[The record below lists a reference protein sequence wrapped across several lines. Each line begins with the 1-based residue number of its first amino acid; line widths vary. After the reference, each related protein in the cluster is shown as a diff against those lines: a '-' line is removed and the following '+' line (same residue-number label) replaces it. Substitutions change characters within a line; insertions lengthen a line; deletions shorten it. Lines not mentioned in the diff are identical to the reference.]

1 VLDSISGLEVH
12 LRMEYKWGQ
21 KTPKCLIHGYVQS
34 LLVENKNSNPRDLGL
49 IWIIGYIDKLTNTY
63 MTDITIIVALLA
75 GFGSFVAPCILPMIP
90 AFLAYISGTTV
101 TELASKNGTVFSINR
116 LNIILNTVFFVL
128 GFSAVF
134 STLGVLINSVF
145 SNITGELTESL
156 NFVGGI
162 IIVAFG
168 LFLLLSTK
176 IRSLNVERK
185 FLPKNSKSS
194 YPMSFVFGLAFAVGW
209 TPCVGPI
216 LGTILTLAATTPSV
230 SFSLL
235 LAYSLGLG
243 IPFVLMGIFFSRAT
257 RIIRSMSKHLKY
269 YNVILGGFIIVL
281 GILIFTNQLAYI
293 ANFPL
298 LNELVLLG

>member
-1 VLDSISGLEVH
+1 MAD
-12 LRMEYKWGQ
+12 
-21 KTPKCLIHGYVQS
+21 P
-34 LLVENKNSNPRDLGL
+34 
-49 IWIIGYIDKLTNTY
+49 
-63 MTDITIIVALLA
+63 TIFVALLA
-75 GFGSFVAPCILPMIP
+75 GLGSFIAPCILPMIP

-101 TELASKNGTVFSINR
+101 TEIGSKNNTSILSINR
-116 LNIILNTVFFVL
+116 LNIVLNTVFFVL
-128 GFSAVF
+128 GFSVVF
-134 STLGVLINSVF
+134 SILGVLINSVL
-145 SNITGELTESL
+145 SSAAGEFTQSL
-156 NFVGGI
+156 NYVGGA
-162 IIVAFG
+162 IIVSFG
-168 LFLLLSTK
+168 IFMLLSTK

-185 FLPKNSKSS
+185 FFPKRSKKSS

-216 LGTILTLAATTPSV
+216 LGSILTLAATTPSV

-243 IPFVLMGIFFSRAT
+243 IPFVLMGVFFSRAT
-257 RIIRSMSKHLKY
+257 RIIRSMAKHLKY

-281 GILIFTNQLAYI
+281 GILVFTNQLAYI